1 MIIMLNYGVRFMKS
15 NRLFEILMILLE
27 KRKVTSTE
35 LAKKFEVSVR
45 TIYRD
50 IDALST
56 AGIPIYTITGKNG
69 GIYLMQ
75 NYVLDKSV
83 ISNQEQ
89 NDILFAIQS
98 LGTVPN
104 LSRDDIYDK
113 LSVLFSQNINNQ
125 ENNWLEVDFSGW
137 HSSSNR
143 ETELFLQLKKAI
155 TTQRV
160 IQLQYINVMGIESTR
175 TVDPLRLLFKYKDWY
190 LYGYCKIRHDFRLF
204 KLVRI
209 NHCEILP
216 QKADTYSNI
225 PKPYIN
231 DYINQETLI
240 HMDLLFNMSVAGKVY
255 ENFNH
260 QLIYRENEKQLRV
273 YGKIEQNP
281 WLLNLLLSFGSDV
294 FVVKPLS
301 IREELIRLHTKAINH
316 FLD

>member
-1 MIIMLNYGVRFMKS
+1 MKS
-15 NRLFEILMILLE
+15 NRLFEILMILLD

-50 IDALST
+50 VETLST
-56 AGIPIYTITGKNG
+56 SGIPIYTTTGKNG
-69 GIYLMQ
+69 GIHLME
-75 NYVLDKSV
+75 NYVLDRSV
-83 ISNQEQ
+83 ITNQEQ

-104 LSRDDIYDK
+104 LSENDIYNK
-113 LSVLFSQNINNQ
+113 LAVIFSQNVNNQ

-137 HSSSNR
+137 HSSSTR
-143 ETELFLQLKKAI
+143 EAELFLQLKKAI
-155 TTQRV
+155 TTKRR
-160 IQLQYINVMGIESTR
+160 ILLQYISDMGLESTR
-175 TVDPLRLLFKYKDWY
+175 NVDPLRLLFKCKDWY

-231 DYINQETLI
+231 DYISQETLI
-240 HMDLLFNMSVAGKVY
+240 HMDLLFNMSAASKVY

-260 QLIYRENEKQLRV
+260 LLIYRENENQLRV
-273 YGKIEQNP
+273 SGQIEQNQ

-301 IREELIRLHTKAINH
+301 IREDLIKLHMKAIDH
-316 FLD
+316 LQD

>member
-1 MIIMLNYGVRFMKS
+1 MLIKLNYEVKSMKS
-15 NRLFEILMILLE
+15 NRLFEILMLLLD

-50 IDALST
+50 VEALSS
-56 AGIPIYTITGKNG
+56 AGIPIYTTTGKNG
-69 GIYLMQ
+69 GIHLMD

-83 ISNQEQ
+83 ISTQEQ
-89 NDILFAIQS
+89 DDILFAIQS

-104 LSRDDIYDK
+104 LSRSDIYDK
-113 LSVLFSQNINNQ
+113 LSILFSPNIKNQ
-125 ENNWLEVDFSGW
+125 ESNWLEVDFSGW
-137 HSSSNR
+137 HSSSNK

-160 IQLQYINVMGIESTR
+160 IQLQYISDMGVESTR

-190 LYGYCKIRHDFRLF
+190 LYCYCKIRRDFRLF

-216 QKADTYSNI
+216 QKADIHNHI

-231 DYINQETLI
+231 DYINQEDLI
-240 HMDLLFNMSVAGKVY
+240 HMELLFNMRVAGKVY

-260 QLIYRENEKQLRV
+260 QFISRENENQLRV
-273 YGKIEQNP
+273 SGKLEKNH
-281 WLLNLLLSFGSDV
+281 WLLSLLLSFGPDV

-301 IREELIRLHTKAINH
+301 IREDLINLHMKAINH

>member
-1 MIIMLNYGVRFMKS
+1 MIIMLNYGVQFMKS
-15 NRLFEILMILLE
+15 NRLFEILIILLE

-50 IDALST
+50 IEALSI

-89 NDILFAIQS
+89 KDILFAIQS

-104 LSRDDIYDK
+104 LSRSDIYDK
-113 LSVLFSQNINNQ
+113 LSVLFNSNINNQ

-143 ETELFLQLKKAI
+143 ETKLFLQLKKAI
-155 TTQRV
+155 TNQRV
-160 IQLQYINVMGIESTR
+160 IQLQYISVMGIESTR

-216 QKADTYSNI
+216 QKVDTYSDI

-231 DYINQETLI
+231 NYINQETLI
-240 HMDLLFNMSVAGKVY
+240 HMDLLFNMSVAVKVY

-260 QLIYRENEKQLRV
+260 QLIYRENENQLRV
-273 YGKIEQNP
+273 SGKIEQNQ

-301 IREELIRLHTKAINH
+301 IRKELIRLHTKAINH
-316 FLD
+316 LLD

>member
-1 MIIMLNYGVRFMKS
+1 
-15 NRLFEILMILLE
+15 MILLD

-50 IDALST
+50 IEALST
-56 AGIPIYTITGKNG
+56 AGIPIYMSTGKNG
-69 GIYLMQ
+69 GIHLME
-75 NYVLDKSV
+75 NYVLDKSL

-89 NDILFAIQS
+89 SDILFAIQS

-104 LSRDDIYDK
+104 LSRTDIYDK
-113 LSVLFSQNINNQ
+113 LSILFRRSINNH

-137 HSSSNR
+137 HSSSNS
-143 ETELFLQLKKAI
+143 ETELFLQLKEAI
-155 TTQRV
+155 NTQRV
-160 IQLQYINVMGIESTR
+160 IHLQYISVTGIESTR

-209 NHCEILP
+209 IHCKILP
-216 QKADTYSNI
+216 QKADTYNHI
-225 PKPYIN
+225 PNPYIN
-231 DYINQETLI
+231 DYINQEVLI

-255 ENFNH
+255 ENFKH
-260 QLIYRENEKQLRV
+260 TLIYRENENQLRV
-273 YGKIEQNP
+273 SGELEQND

-294 FVVKPLS
+294 LVLKPLS
-301 IREELIRLHTKAINH
+301 MREELITLHMKAIDH
-316 FLD
+316 LLDK

>member
-1 MIIMLNYGVRFMKS
+1 MKS
-15 NRLFEILMILLE
+15 NRLFEILMLLLD

-50 IDALST
+50 VEALSS
-56 AGIPIYTITGKNG
+56 AGIPIYTTTGKNG
-69 GIYLMQ
+69 GIHLMD

-89 NDILFAIQS
+89 DDILFAIQS

-104 LSRDDIYDK
+104 LSRNDIYNK
-113 LSVLFSQNINNQ
+113 LSVLFSPNIKNQ
-125 ENNWLEVDFSGW
+125 ESNWLEVDFSGW
-137 HSSSNR
+137 HSSSNK

-160 IQLQYINVMGIESTR
+160 IQLQYISDIGVESTR

-190 LYGYCKIRHDFRLF
+190 LYGYCKIRRDFRLF
-204 KLVRI
+204 KLFRI

-216 QKADTYSNI
+216 QKADSYNRI

-231 DYINQETLI
+231 DYINQEALI
-240 HMDLLFNMSVAGKVY
+240 HMELLFNIRAAGKVY

-260 QLIYRENEKQLRV
+260 QLIYREDENQLRV
-273 YGKIEQNP
+273 SGKLEKNH
-281 WLLNLLLSFGSDV
+281 WFLSLLLSFGPDV
-294 FVVKPLS
+294 FVEKPLS
-301 IREELIRLHTKAINH
+301 IREDLIKLHMKAINH